1 MHEVACR
8 FPNGRVVL
16 VKRAKSFTFNR
27 TISAADFRQP
37 ERHQRLTPCCTLWK
51 KPWMQ
56 QYPLLKGPSGL
67 RLATRMHVV
76 TWVKDWRAQA
86 FATTRSA
93 AFNTLEHRS
102 HIVLHVSRPTTCA
115 RRQGVPLA
123 SMIKTRDVRYQR
135 SHALWNE
142 CLPDLD
148 RQLLAKETAIAQR
161 AA

>member
-1 MHEVACR
+1 MLYTLEETLDAPLSTIKRFKWLEAGSKDACCPVDEKAGGLR
-8 FPNGRVVL
+8 HSPRPV
-16 VKRAKSFTFNR
+16 
-27 TISAADFRQP
+27 SAAVD
-37 ERHQRLTPCCTLWK
+37 H
-51 KPWMQ
+51 
-56 QYPLLKGPSGL
+56 G
-67 RLATRMHVV
+67 
-76 TWVKDWRAQA
+76 
-86 FATTRSA
+86 
-93 AFNTLEHRS
+93 EHRA
-102 HIVLHVSRPTTCA
+102 HIMLQVSRPTTCA